1 MNHSAQ
7 IVVQAI
13 RVGELIEFAERVLGS
28 AQAGQFVPITM
39 QRAVAHAH
47 NPYASKDDVALL
59 VAVDEDDEIV
69 GYFGILP
76 VMLRAGDELHKVHWF
91 STWSVSSKVRG
102 RGVGS
107 LLMKAA
113 LELKQDYLIVGSV
126 HARRVCR
133 KFGFWEREPLV
144 YYWLDLTGAGRLNPV
159 VWARRGVRKILH
171 LVGAKRTLQP
181 ESSLSRRLDAWMG
194 RRLKKVF
201 TRRLNKRF
209 APFLEAYHLREVDQL
224 RGEPPSR
231 GPRPE
236 VELYRGVEAVNWMLR
251 YPWVLESGQSLT
263 EDKDYY
269 FSDTRPLFR
278 QFAVEIESREGEGLG
293 YAVFSVSQRGHGMHL
308 RALDYHLPP
317 SLVPELLPALAL
329 HYGEQYRA
337 DTLELPSEAV
347 VILRRS
353 LLGRLL
359 LKRRERIYMAMP
371 RDDDSPLARNWGRL
385 TFRLVDGDMAFS

>member
-1 MNHSAQ
+1 MTNSAQ
-7 IVVQAI
+7 ITVQAI
-13 RVGELIEFAERVLGS
+13 RVGELIEFAERVLRA
-28 AQAGQFVPITM
+28 AQPGQFVPITM

-76 VMLRAGDELHKVHWF
+76 VMLRVDDDLYKVHWF
-91 STWSVSSKVRG
+91 TTWSVSAKVRG

-107 LLMKAA
+107 LLMQAA
-113 LELKQDYLIVGSV
+113 LDLKQDYLIVGSV

-133 KFGFWEREPLV
+133 RFGFWEREPLV

-171 LVGAKRTLQP
+171 LARIKRTLQP
-181 ESSLSRRLDAWMG
+181 ESPFSRRLDAWMAK
-194 RRLKKVF
+194 RFKKFF
-201 TRRLNKRF
+201 TRSLNKRF
-209 APFLEAYHLREVDQL
+209 APFLEMYHLREVDQL
-224 RGEPPSR
+224 RDEPPSR
-231 GPRPE
+231 GPRPA

-269 FSDTRPLFR
+269 FSDTRPLFH
-278 QFAVEIESREGEGLG
+278 QFAVEIESRQGEMLG
-293 YAVFSVSQRGHGMHL
+293 FAVFSVSQRGHGIHL
-308 RALDYHLPP
+308 RTLDYRLPP
-317 SLVPELLPALAL
+317 SLVPRLLPALAL
-329 HYGEQYRA
+329 HYGAQHRA
-337 DTLELPSEAV
+337 DTLELPAEAV
-347 VILRRS
+347 TALRRS
-353 LLGRLL
+353 LPGRML

-371 RDDDSPLARNWGRL
+371 RGDDSPLARNWERL
-385 TFRLVDGDMAFS
+385 TFQLVDGDMAFS